1 MQICSFPKFVLC
13 NKKIGFSYDVR
24 RKFVSFLIDIRYNV
38 QYCFGFEKLFM
49 YSEYLFNL
57 INFHNINRVFQ

>member
-1 MQICSFPKFVLC
+1 MLIGIFPKFVLC
-13 NKKIGFSYDVR
+13 NKNIGFSYDVR
-24 RKFVSFLIDIRYNV
+24 RKFVSFFIDLRCNV
-38 QYCFGFEKLFM
+38 EYCFGFKKLFM